1 MFISCIYYN
10 ICKLANFLKYV
21 LGNLL
26 VGNKRATLKEKCFS
40 SPKTDPTI
48 VERGKEI
55 RVFVC

>member
-1 MFISCIYYN
+1 
-10 ICKLANFLKYV
+10 LKYV

-48 VERGKEI
+48 VERVKEI